1 MTVST
6 EISSNEY
13 TGNGVTTDFD
23 YKFRIFKENQLSVI
37 TSDADGDNVVTLRLG
52 TDYTVTGANKSAGGK
67 VILTRPL
74 ANGHKISIAR
84 DIPITQE
91 TSFRNQSMFFAET
104 HEDAFDYLTML
115 MQRLWGNLGLFL
127 KRPSIL
133 ANWFDAKSYRIANLG
148 KPKRDSDAVDL
159 GTLKDEVEGV
169 NSTILKKEK
178 RTLRV
183 DDMEIAALPKASDR
197 AGNVLTFDKN
207 GSPVAVAPASGS
219 AIDVLNTLAKNNGA
233 KLIGHGHTSV
243 SEFLDEITD
252 GILVTNIIE
261 NLSVDNRNVI
271 YAANS
276 NIYIPKDLSV
286 RCNLHPDDDVTIF
299 KGEGKIL
306 TRDPWGNE
314 HVFDVGMA
322 NKGTLLTAQGLISQ
336 YCRSGDDCSVGIIG
350 DSITDGAWTT
360 SWSPNPINAAGNLS
374 STNYNHNLNGGNQS
388 WFRVFTDNLNTI
400 SGTTAIKAY
409 NCASSGKKLFDGWGY
424 RNFDYGFFQNK
435 AYGNKAPKVLFVAMG
450 VNDNGDIWKTGY
462 DEYFIRFEQIIRKA
476 WGYGSAICFVSLNS
490 NNVNWALLEGVVKQR
505 LEREFLKVEY
515 IDLSKTV
522 LDMYTDGQSYS
533 VADVAKR
540 PNGVLDITHFSTIGH
555 RYVGAQAAVNVL
567 DSQVIQARENLNVI
581 PSVNTVVTIKGY
593 PSNNLYQVT
602 LEALTGSDYLSRLGA
617 WGAAT
622 VSNENVTVRYYINVR
637 DNDIDLSIFE
647 PLNPTY
653 TTSGRGNTFRCY
665 LNSDSTAAYITGKL
679 ASNGKTSNTKLVT
692 RAGKLKKGLNIIDV
706 IYDGSPSKVYPPALI
721 LRKSSESFSTGVV
734 NVPLG
739 ANEIKGLTG
748 FSTAENDLT
757 LNYSLSNVNDE
768 APDMT
773 NGSTANQVNVAV
785 IETMPVGAVV
795 LFNYKKNLGSG
806 CGVGRSASGS
816 LSFYTMTNGVLTPV
830 NTVTADLSGR
840 VRITKAG
847 DNIQVRTTSGANTN
861 FDLAGCSGG
870 KMSVMNNSSASFTL
884 VIESVFSRLV

>member
-1 MTVST
+1 MTT
-6 EISSNEY
+6 YN
-13 TGNGVTTDFD
+13 TGNKIGSPAAKDLFDNSENFDKAINDRESEIWVDRLGVERVSLFGAEKKNERLVE
-23 YKFRIFKENQLSVI
+23 KFRIESEQALLAAGYAPAGTFQEGAEVKEYNETVLWKLP
-37 TSDADGDNVVTLRLG
+37 DGDG
-52 TDYTVTGANKSAGGK
+52 EY
-67 VILTRPL
+67 
-74 ANGHKISIAR
+74 
-84 DIPITQE
+84 
-91 TSFRNQSMFFAET
+91 
-104 HEDAFDYLTML
+104 
-115 MQRLWGNLGLFL
+115 
-127 KRPSIL
+127 
-133 ANWFDAKSYRIANLG
+133 YRWDG
-148 KPKRDSDAVDL
+148 D
-159 GTLKDEVEGV
+159 
-169 NSTILKKEK
+169 
-178 RTLRV
+178 
-183 DDMEIAALPKASDR
+183 LPKQVPAESTPQSTGGIGKGLWVSVGDASLRGDLR
-197 AGNVLTFDKN
+197 KGMF
-207 GSPVAVAPASGS
+207 SSS
-219 AIDVLNTLAKNNGA
+219 Y
-233 KLIGHGHTSV
+233 TSIYYV
-243 SEFLDEITD
+243 PNIEINEST
-252 GILVTNIIE
+252 
-261 NLSVDNRNVI
+261 DNRDAI
-271 YAANS
+271 YAFND
-276 NIYIPKDLSV
+276 NVYIPLGV
-286 RCNLHPDDDVTIF
+286 TIRCNLLPDDDVTIF
-299 KGEGKIL
+299 KGEGKML

-360 SWSPNPINAAGNLS
+360 SWSPNPVNSAGNLS

-388 WFRVFTDNLNTI
+388 WFRVFTDNLNAI

-533 VADVAKR
+533 VSEIARR

-555 RYVGAQAAVNVL
+555 RYVGATASAKVL
-567 DSQVIQARENLNVI
+567 DNNVMEAKDDLNII
-581 PSVNTVVTIKGY
+581 PTVNTVVSIKGY
-593 PSNNLYQVT
+593 PSNKLYQVT

-622 VSNENVTVRYYINVR
+622 VSNENVTVRYYINVS
-637 DNDIDLSIFE
+637 DNDIALSIFE
-647 PLNPTY
+647 PVNPTY
-653 TTSGRGNTFRCY
+653 TEAGRGNTFRCY

-679 ASNGKTSNTKLVT
+679 ASNGKVSNTKLVT
-692 RAGKLKKGLNIIDV
+692 RVGKLKKGLNIIDV

-840 VRITKAG
+840 VRMTKAG
-847 DNIQVRTTSGANTN
+847 DNIQVRTTSGANAS
-861 FDLAGCSGG
+861 FDIAGYSGG
-870 KMSVMNNSSASFTL
+870 KMSVMNNSSVSFTL
-884 VIESVFSRLV
+884 IIESVFSRLV